1 MTVEAFNTEHT
12 VTLTLA
18 SSGLELDVWD
28 EYVITLDML
37 SPGASF
43 TFALWYSR
51 DRATAWEVLRRSVK
65 VGDSVVLSID
75 GAPQLNG
82 RIDTIETDADGH
94 GARMMTVTGRDLAGV
109 ALDFDADPTINV
121 VGLRL
126 EDALRRVFASV
137 NVPFRM
143 TTADAAREVTSK
155 RSGRRGGTA
164 TAARLTALDAIAS
177 SPPAVAS
184 PPTQPSIVALGIAS
198 PLGRL
203 VGIRVDPISLTPIED
218 LTAAGRAAQRSAA
231 AEASRI
237 RARLRAARNKSVIV
251 DEAHPKPGE
260 RVWHFAEAIVCRLGM
275 RLWVAPDAAN
285 GVTVVADRPDDS
297 QEPTFAFN
305 RVLTDGVNTSP
316 SNNVLKGK
324 ESISIRG
331 VPTSVSVYTNTSRG
345 DTTAGRS
352 RAIVQNTRL
361 ADDVVTRGF
370 VLRPTPLQPRYIRS
384 ERSRVPQRSEQ
395 EGERIITDAMAS
407 FRTYTA
413 TVRGHGQR
421 VDGVDRLFAINTTAR
436 VVDSVM
442 SDPDG
447 NALDEVMLMTR
458 VEFRRARVAGTGGS
472 GTQTSVTLVPLGA
485 VDLTPTQT

>member
-12 VTLTLA
+12 VALTLA
-18 SSGLELDVWD
+18 SSGVELDVWD

-143 TTADAAREVTSK
+143 TTADAAREVTTK
-155 RSGRRGGTA
+155 RASRRTTA
-164 TAARLTALDAIAS
+164 VEAAVT
-177 SPPAVAS
+177 SPPVLIP

-203 VGIRVDPISLTPIED
+203 VGLRVDPISLARPED
-218 LTAAGRAAQRSAA
+218 EIAIYRAREAARNAAQH
-231 AEASRI
+231 
-237 RARLRAARNKSVIV
+237 RARARAQRNKSVIV

-436 VVDSVM
+436 VVDSVC
-442 SDPDG
+442 SDPNG

-472 GTQTSVTLVPLGA
+472 GTQTTVNLVPLGA
-485 VDLTPTQT
+485 IDLTPTQT

>member
-12 VTLTLA
+12 VALTLA

-143 TTADAAREVTSK
+143 TTADAAREVTTRRA
-155 RSGRRGGTA
+155 RSANAARA
-164 TAARLTALDAIAS
+164 TALEAFAT
-177 SPPAVAS
+177 SPVTIIP

-203 VGIRVDPISLTPIED
+203 VGIRVDPISLTPIGD
-218 LTAAGRAAQRSAA
+218 QFAAGRAAQASARA
-231 AEASRI
+231 I
-237 RARLRAARNKSVIV
+237 RARLRTARNKSVIV

-436 VVDSVM
+436 VVDSVC

-472 GTQTSVTLVPLGA
+472 GTQTTVNLVPLGA
-485 VDLTPTQT
+485 IDLTPTQT

>member
-12 VTLTLA
+12 VALTLA
-18 SSGLELDVWD
+18 SSGVELDVWD

-143 TTADAAREVTSK
+143 TTADAAREVTTK
-155 RSGRRGGTA
+155 RASRRTTA
-164 TAARLTALDAIAS
+164 VEAAVT
-177 SPPAVAS
+177 SPPVLIP

-203 VGIRVDPISLTPIED
+203 VGLRVDPISLTRPED
-218 LTAAGRAAQRSAA
+218 EIAIYRAREAARNAAQA
-231 AEASRI
+231 
-237 RARLRAARNKSVIV
+237 RARARAQRNKSVIV

-384 ERSRVPQRSEQ
+384 ERSRVPQRSGQ

-472 GTQTSVTLVPLGA
+472 GTQTTVNLVPLGA
-485 VDLTPTQT
+485 IDLTPTQT

>member
-12 VTLTLA
+12 VALTLA

-143 TTADAAREVTSK
+143 TTADAAREVTTK
-155 RSGRRGGTA
+155 RASRRTTA
-164 TAARLTALDAIAS
+164 VEAAVT
-177 SPPAVAS
+177 SPPVLIP

-203 VGIRVDPISLTPIED
+203 VGLRVDPISLARPED
-218 LTAAGRAAQRSAA
+218 EIAIYRAREAARNAAQQ
-231 AEASRI
+231 
-237 RARLRAARNKSVIV
+237 RARVRAQRNKSVIV

-324 ESISIRG
+324 EYISIRG

-361 ADDVVTRGF
+361 ADDAVTRGF

-485 VDLTPTQT
+485 IDLTPTQT

>member
-1 MTVEAFNTEHT
+1 VTVEAFNTEHT
-12 VTLTLA
+12 VALTLA
-18 SSGLELDVWD
+18 SSGVELDVWD

-155 RSGRRGGTA
+155 RSGRRGGAA

-436 VVDSVM
+436 VVDSVC

-472 GTQTSVTLVPLGA
+472 GTQTTVNLVPLGA
-485 VDLTPTQT
+485 IDLTPTQT

>member
-1 MTVEAFNTEHT
+1 MTVEAFTTEHT
-12 VTLTLA
+12 VALTLA

-137 NVPFRM
+137 NIPFRM
-143 TTADAAREVTSK
+143 TTADAAREVTTK
-155 RSGRRGGTA
+155 RASRRTTA
-164 TAARLTALDAIAS
+164 VEAAVT
-177 SPPAVAS
+177 SPPVLIP

-203 VGIRVDPISLTPIED
+203 VGLRVDPISLARPED
-218 LTAAGRAAQRSAA
+218 EIA
-231 AEASRI
+231 I
-237 RARLRAARNKSVIV
+237 YRAREAARNAARQRARVRAQRNKSVIV

-407 FRTYTA
+407 FRTYAA

-436 VVDSVM
+436 VVDSVC

-472 GTQTSVTLVPLGA
+472 GTQTTVNLVPLGA
-485 VDLTPTQT
+485 IDLTPTQT

>member
-1 MTVEAFNTEHT
+1 VTVEAFNTEHT
-12 VTLTLA
+12 VALTLA

-82 RIDTIETDADGH
+82 RIDTIDTDADGH

-143 TTADAAREVTSK
+143 TTADAAREVTTK
-155 RSGRRGGTA
+155 RASRRTTA
-164 TAARLTALDAIAS
+164 VEAAVT
-177 SPPAVAS
+177 SPPVLIP

-203 VGIRVDPISLTPIED
+203 VGLRVDPISLARPED
-218 LTAAGRAAQRSAA
+218 EIAIYRAREAARNAAQQ
-231 AEASRI
+231 
-237 RARLRAARNKSVIV
+237 RARVRAQRNKSVIV

-316 SNNVLKGK
+316 SNNVLRGK

-485 VDLTPTQT
+485 IDLTPTQT

>member
-12 VTLTLA
+12 VALTLA

-82 RIDTIETDADGH
+82 RIDTIDTDADGH

-143 TTADAAREVTSK
+143 TTADAAREVTTK
-155 RSGRRGGTA
+155 RASRRTTA
-164 TAARLTALDAIAS
+164 VEAAVT
-177 SPPAVAS
+177 SPPVLIP

-203 VGIRVDPISLTPIED
+203 VGLRVDPISLARPED
-218 LTAAGRAAQRSAA
+218 EIAIYRAREAARNAAQA
-231 AEASRI
+231 
-237 RARLRAARNKSVIV
+237 RARARAQRNKSVIV

-297 QEPTFAFN
+297 TEPTFAFN

-316 SNNVLKGK
+316 SNNILKGK

-352 RAIVQNTRL
+352 RAVVQNTRL

-485 VDLTPTQT
+485 IDLTPTQT

>member
-1 MTVEAFNTEHT
+1 VTVEAFNTEHT
-12 VTLTLA
+12 VALTLA

-82 RIDTIETDADGH
+82 RIDTIDTDADGH

-143 TTADAAREVTSK
+143 TTADAAREVTTK
-155 RSGRRGGTA
+155 RASRRTTA
-164 TAARLTALDAIAS
+164 VEAAVT
-177 SPPAVAS
+177 SPPVLIP

-203 VGIRVDPISLTPIED
+203 VGLRVDPISLARPED
-218 LTAAGRAAQRSAA
+218 EIAIYRAREAARNAAQA
-231 AEASRI
+231 
-237 RARLRAARNKSVIV
+237 RARARAQRNKSVIV

-297 QEPTFAFN
+297 TEPTFAFN

-316 SNNVLKGK
+316 SNNILKGK

-352 RAIVQNTRL
+352 RAVVQNTRL

-485 VDLTPTQT
+485 IDLTPTQT

>member
-12 VTLTLA
+12 VALTLA

-143 TTADAAREVTSK
+143 TTADAAREVTTK
-155 RSGRRGGTA
+155 RASRRTTA
-164 TAARLTALDAIAS
+164 VEAAVT
-177 SPPAVAS
+177 SPPVLIP

-436 VVDSVM
+436 VVDSVC

-472 GTQTSVTLVPLGA
+472 GTQTTVNLVPLGA
-485 VDLTPTQT
+485 IDLTPTQT

>member
-1 MTVEAFNTEHT
+1 MTVEAFNAEHT

-18 SSGLELDVWD
+18 SSGVELDVWD
-28 EYVITLDML
+28 EYVVTQDML

-82 RIDTIETDADGH
+82 RIDTIDTDADGH

-137 NVPFRM
+137 NIPFRM
-143 TTADAAREVTSK
+143 TTADAAREVTTK
-155 RSGRRGGTA
+155 RSGRRAGVD
-164 TAARLTALDAIAS
+164 AARITELEALAS
-177 SPPAVAS
+177 SPPVLIV

-203 VGIRVDPISLTPIED
+203 VGLRVDPINLTPID
-218 LTAAGRAAQRSAA
+218 ANAAVRRNAA
-231 AEASRI
+231 AELGRL
-237 RARLRAARNKSVIV
+237 RARARAARNKSVIV
-251 DEAHPKPGE
+251 DEAHPKPAE

-297 QEPTFAFN
+297 QEPTFAFS

-316 SNNVLKGK
+316 SNNILKGK

-370 VLRPTPLQPRYIRS
+370 VLRPTPIQPRYIRS

-395 EGERIITDAMAS
+395 EGERVITDAMAS
-407 FRTYTA
+407 FRTYTCA
-413 TVRGHGQR
+413 VRGHGQR

-442 SDPDG
+442 SDPAG
-447 NALDEVMLMTR
+447 NALDEVMLITR

-485 VDLTPTQT
+485 IDLTPTQT

>member
-12 VTLTLA
+12 VALTLA
-18 SSGLELDVWD
+18 SSGVELDVWD

-137 NVPFRM
+137 NIPFRM
-143 TTADAAREVTSK
+143 TTADAAREVTTK
-155 RSGRRGGTA
+155 RASRRTTA
-164 TAARLTALDAIAS
+164 VEAAVT
-177 SPPAVAS
+177 SPPVLIP

-203 VGIRVDPISLTPIED
+203 VGLRVDPISLARPED
-218 LTAAGRAAQRSAA
+218 EIAIYRAREAARNAAQQ
-231 AEASRI
+231 
-237 RARLRAARNKSVIV
+237 RARVRAQRNKSVIV

-384 ERSRVPQRSEQ
+384 ERSRVPQRSE
-395 EGERIITDAMAS
+395 RM
-407 FRTYTA
+407 
-413 TVRGHGQR
+413 
-421 VDGVDRLFAINTTAR
+421 
-436 VVDSVM
+436 
-442 SDPDG
+442 
-447 NALDEVMLMTR
+447 
-458 VEFRRARVAGTGGS
+458 
-472 GTQTSVTLVPLGA
+472 
-485 VDLTPTQT
+485 

>member
-12 VTLTLA
+12 VALTLA
-18 SSGLELDVWD
+18 SSGVELDVWD

-82 RIDTIETDADGH
+82 RIDTIDTDADGH

-155 RSGRRGGTA
+155 RSGRRGGAA

-285 GVTVVADRPDDS
+285 GVTVVADRPGDS

-436 VVDSVM
+436 VVDSVC

-472 GTQTSVTLVPLGA
+472 GTQTTVNLVPLGA
-485 VDLTPTQT
+485 IDLTPTQT